1 VKFRLNHIGLVAK
14 SIDEFARVF
23 RSMGMDVITEPVP
36 DPVQKVSASFV
47 NACQGYDVHIEIL
60 EPTAEDSPIANFLR
74 KRGGG
79 LHHLC
84 FEVDDIREA
93 SNMLVEKGFRM
104 VSQPVECGAYD
115 LSLKRQCSNTSKIA
129 FFLIHNRMLV
139 ELIEMGR

>member
-1 VKFRLNHIGLVAK
+1 MKFRLNHIGLVAK

-23 RSMGMDVITEPVP
+23 RSLDLDIITEPVP

-47 NACQGYDVHIEIL
+47 NACQGHDVHIEIL

-84 FEVDDIREA
+84 FEVDDIEGA
-93 SNMLVEKGFRM
+93 SSHLVERGFRM
-104 VSQPVECGAYD
+104 VSSPVECAAYD
-115 LSLKRQCSNTSKIA
+115 LNLKRQCSRTSKIA
-129 FFLIHNRMLV
+129 FFLSNSRLLV